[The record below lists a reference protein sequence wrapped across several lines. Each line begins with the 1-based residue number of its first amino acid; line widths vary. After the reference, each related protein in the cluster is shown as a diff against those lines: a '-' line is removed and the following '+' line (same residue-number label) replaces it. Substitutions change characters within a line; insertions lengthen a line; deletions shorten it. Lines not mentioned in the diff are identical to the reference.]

1 LLATTIDHVHA
12 AALPLVGLTAWQA
25 LVENLGVSAGQRV
38 LILGAGGGLGH
49 VAVQVAKSRGA
60 YVIGTAS
67 VGKHDFVT
75 GLGADEV
82 IDYRAGDIADL
93 VRDVDVAFDLV
104 GGKGPEALRVLRPGG
119 VFTTAVERMNAE
131 LRETVTAAGFWF
143 SSVAV
148 EPDRAG
154 LESIAALVD
163 GGRLRPHVSHVL
175 PLREVVKAHQLLDEG
190 HLTGKIVLTTG

>member
-163 GGRLRPHVSHVL
+163 DGRLRPHVIHVL
-175 PLREVVKAHQLLDEG
+175 PLREVAKAHQLLDEG